1 MKLFKTSFF
10 SLLLI
15 ALAGMLAMAFTEKKQ
30 TTTKKKT
37 DTFYYYYLK
46 ADGNAHTASDYT
58 ERVEEEPMPCGGDAD
73 VCWIKAEDN
82 GYGIPDITTELHEE
96 IDDAL
101 GGNADTDNVKLK
113 N

>member
-30 TTTKKKT
+30 TTKKKT
-37 DTFYYYYLK
+37 DTFYYYTLV
-46 ADGNAHTASDYT
+46 ADGDPYTPSDYT
-58 ERVEEEPMPCGGDAD
+58 VREDEEPMPCGGDAD

-82 GYGIPDITTELHEE
+82 GYGIPDITGALEEE
-96 IDDAL
+96 IGDAL
-101 GGNADTDNVKLK
+101 SGHADTDNVKLK